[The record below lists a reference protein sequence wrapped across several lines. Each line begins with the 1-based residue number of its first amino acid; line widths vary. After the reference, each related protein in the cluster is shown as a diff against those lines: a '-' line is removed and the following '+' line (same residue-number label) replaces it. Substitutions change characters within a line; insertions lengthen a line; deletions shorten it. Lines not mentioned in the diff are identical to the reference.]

1 MNEEYKPKAMQE
13 DSGLTAVAELEPRP
27 TATEPQP
34 SGVRAGVG
42 PPFTIGSV
50 SFAGAATAPVT
61 AELNPLFS
69 TDETKSF
76 RARWDT
82 VQGGFVDEPRQAV
95 EQANVLVAEA
105 MKRLAEIF
113 AAERA
118 RLDGQ
123 WDRGDDVSTEDLRL
137 ALQRYRSF
145 FGRLLSV

>member
-1 MNEEYKPKAMQE
+1 MNEEYKPAMQE
-13 DSGLTAVAELEPRP
+13 DSGLAAVAELEPRP
-27 TATEPQP
+27 TAAEPQP

-42 PPFTIGSV
+42 PAFTVGSV
-50 SFAGAATAPVT
+50 SFAGTATAPVT

-76 RARWDT
+76 RSRWDT

-113 AAERA
+113 AAERT